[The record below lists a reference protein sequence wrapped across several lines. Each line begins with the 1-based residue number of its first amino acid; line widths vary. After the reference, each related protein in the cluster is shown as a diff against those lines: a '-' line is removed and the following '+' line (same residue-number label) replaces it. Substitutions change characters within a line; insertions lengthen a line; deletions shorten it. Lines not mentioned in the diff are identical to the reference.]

1 MLYLGHNGGNLKF
14 LYRNFHF
21 GKSKTYFGKIN
32 LQKSQYCAGR
42 MYFCPQNRWKNVLTI
57 TYCFLTSENLHT
69 FRKPILLST
78 CLLAKKLSVQY
89 KPPFYKPTI
98 CQVHNPHIHIQ
109 VSNWYFL
116 KKICTLRLT
125 LDLMNVRLLFQVLLP
140 SSVTDLLIDLGKQIL
155 KVCSIH
161 FKHLNCL
168 ILNERLQVATLKM
181 QFFQF
186 KPNKTYY

>member
-1 MLYLGHNGGNLKF
+1 MSDIKFNVCFGCKFVQIKINEIIFTLKINIITNNTPNENKFTKTFLIRLSKCFLFRFYKAFQGCVIGIIIMLYLGHNGGNLKF

-69 FRKPILLST
+69 FRKSILLST
-78 CLLAKKLSVQY
+78 YCSAKKLSVQY
-89 KPPFYKPTI
+89 KPPIYKPTI

-116 KKICTLRLT
+116 
-125 LDLMNVRLLFQVLLP
+125 
-140 SSVTDLLIDLGKQIL
+140 
-155 KVCSIH
+155 
-161 FKHLNCL
+161 
-168 ILNERLQVATLKM
+168 
-181 QFFQF
+181 
-186 KPNKTYY
+186 